1 MDFVHKS
8 VLLREAVNGL
18 AVKPDGIYVDGTAG
32 GGGHSAEILK
42 HLGPQGKLIC
52 IDQDPEAVEYLRKM
66 FINDSKVEIMKS
78 NFVNIGQVLESI
90 GITKVSGVLLDLG
103 VSSHQLDTSKRG
115 FSYHMD
121 AVLDM
126 RMSKEGVSAYD
137 LVNTLSK
144 DELSKILFEYAEE
157 KYSKLIATEIVKTR
171 EAAPIETTL
180 QLVDVIKK
188 ALPGKVLRKDLHPA
202 RKTFQALR
210 IAVNDEL
217 NKLSEALEII
227 LKSLEVGGRLSV
239 ITFHSLEDRIV
250 KKQMK
255 DWSVVCTCP
264 PDFPICVCGRSAR
277 VRLITRKPILPSDE
291 EIQNN
296 KRSRSAKLRVCERI

>member
-52 IDQDPEAVEYLRKM
+52 IDQDPEAVEYLRKR
-66 FINDSKVEIMKS
+66 FINDSRVEIMKS

-171 EAAPIETTL
+171 EVAPIETTL

>member
-52 IDQDPEAVEYLRKM
+52 IDQDPEAVEYLRKR

>member
-52 IDQDPEAVEYLRKM
+52 IDQDPEAVEYLRKR
-66 FINDSKVEIMKS
+66 FINDSRVVIMKS

-171 EAAPIETTL
+171 ETAPIETTL

-255 DWSVVCTCP
+255 YWSVVCTCP
-264 PDFPICVCGRSAR
+264 TDFPICVCGRSAR

>member
-18 AVKPDGIYVDGTAG
+18 AVKPNGIYVDGTAG
-32 GGGHSAEILK
+32 GGGHSAEVLK

-52 IDQDPEAVEYLRKM
+52 IDQDPEAVEYLRKR
-66 FINDSKVEIMKS
+66 FINDSRVVIMKS

-90 GITKVSGVLLDLG
+90 GITRVSGVLLDLG
-103 VSSHQLDTSKRG
+103 VSSHQLDISKRG

-171 EAAPIETTL
+171 ETAPIETTL

>member
-18 AVKPDGIYVDGTAG
+18 AVKPNGIYVDGTAG
-32 GGGHSAEILK
+32 GGGHSAEVLK

-52 IDQDPEAVEYLRKM
+52 IDQDPEAVEYLRKR
-66 FINDSKVEIMKS
+66 FINDSRVVIMKS

-171 EAAPIETTL
+171 EAVPIETTL

>member
-18 AVKPDGIYVDGTAG
+18 AVKPNGIYVDGTAG
-32 GGGHSAEILK
+32 GGGHSAEVLK

-52 IDQDPEAVEYLRKM
+52 IDQDPEAVEYLRKR
-66 FINDSKVEIMKS
+66 FINDSRVVIMKS

-103 VSSHQLDTSKRG
+103 VSSHQLDISKRG

-171 EAAPIETTL
+171 ETAPIETTL

>member
-18 AVKPDGIYVDGTAG
+18 AVKPNGIYVDGTAG

-52 IDQDPEAVEYLRKM
+52 IDQDPEAVEYLRKR
-66 FINDSKVEIMKS
+66 FINDSRVVIMKS

-171 EAAPIETTL
+171 ETAPIETTL